1 MLTRRLRQIRI
12 HQHKRRH
19 RLHNRHRPRHHARVM
34 SALGFQ
40 NPIHRVIRHRR
51 LGLADRRRGLES
63 HPEINVRAVG
73 DTALDATR
81 IIGLGRQPRS
91 HRAVLLLAEA
101 GHGGFDC
108 GRGGEGIIVDGARDG
123 TATEAAAYVEAFGC
137 GDREHCVC
145 EHGFQLVEDGFAQPD
160 GAVAD
165 DAGDGAA
172 DAVFLVAVVGDFVGH
187 AGSGF
192 FVRAADGEKA
202 VDLLAG
208 YRV

>member
-1 MLTRRLRQIRI
+1 
-12 HQHKRRH
+12 
-19 RLHNRHRPRHHARVM
+19 M